1 MGFDKSKAVRTAE
14 KHLSQGK
21 ISAAIAEYRRI
32 VEHDPK
38 DFAALNTLGDLYVRE
53 EKKTE
58 AIRCFTAVAE
68 HYRSQGFVL
77 KAIAMYKKIQRLDP
91 TALEVADKLGA
102 LYEQQGLV
110 VEARTQYLSM
120 ADAYMRAGQRR
131 RALDVLRRIA
141 DLDPQNAEIRLK
153 LAQSYEHEGLRFDAA
168 EAYAQAGANLLA
180 RGDHERALSA
190 YTQAYG
196 LDPLNQ
202 EALAGMV
209 AAHCARG
216 TPEDA
221 AELLER
227 ALADDPENDEL
238 RAMLVRVRLEA
249 EDLDEAERV
258 ARELFERETHSYTTL
273 IEVARALVNHGKT
286 DRAVALLAQ
295 VVEPALAARDEES
308 LAAILDQAL
317 ERDPD
322 QIEALRLLVRIYTWQ
337 RDDAK
342 LRTTLERM
350 IEAARERGLDE
361 EVRAATE
368 RLGRLLSEE
377 PIQPSPSDLRREP
390 ASEFE
395 ATAFGAEIPTSPFQD
410 ELALQDHAA
419 VDWSNAVSETDR
431 FDSALGASER
441 ARREQFLM
449 QELESV
455 DFYLDQGYL
464 DIARSTLDML
474 EQQFGPHASIAERR
488 LRLGSAVEQ
497 TPEPRFAV
505 GDPVTTD
512 AHVEPSIAEI
522 EEGASVIDVVIA
534 EERPVPTEERC
545 AAPSSCKTAAVPPLN
560 GHHRVDPGFAALIEE
575 FRSELGEEEPP
586 IVPSDYDTHYNLGVA
601 YKEMELLDEAIEEF
615 QKAVALVSPQDGT
628 PRYLQCCNLL
638 GHCFMQKGMPRVA
651 VMWFRRGLDAPG
663 HSEDEYQALRYE
675 LGNAYERM
683 GDIERAIEIFSEVY
697 GINVSYRGVAER
709 LRELQAQ
716 REAVK

>member
-14 KHLSQGK
+14 KHLAQGK

-53 EKKTE
+53 DKKAD

-91 TALEVADKLGA
+91 SALDVADKLGA
-102 LYEQQGLV
+102 LYEQQGLF

-168 EAYAQAGANLLA
+168 EAYTQAGANLLA

-227 ALADDPENDEL
+227 AIADDSENDEL

-249 EDLDEAERV
+249 EDLDEAERA

-273 IEVARALVNHGKT
+273 IEVARAFINRGET
-286 DRAVALLAQ
+286 NRAVALLAQ
-295 VVEPALAARDEES
+295 AVEPALAARDEEI
-308 LAAILDQAL
+308 LAALLDQAL

-322 QIEALRLLVRIYTWQ
+322 QIEALRLLVRIHTWQ

-342 LRTTLERM
+342 LRATLERM
-350 IEAARERGLDE
+350 IEAARERGLEE
-361 EVRAATE
+361 EVRAASDHL
-368 RLGRLLSEE
+368 RRLLTEE
-377 PIQPSPSDLRREP
+377 PLQTTNNNLRHEGV
-390 ASEFE
+390 SEFE
-395 ATAFGAEIPTSPFQD
+395 ATAFGAEIPASPFQD
-410 ELALQDHAA
+410 ELALSDPAA
-419 VDWSNAVSETDR
+419 IEWNGIVPTTDR

-441 ARREQFLM
+441 ARREQFLL

-455 DFYLDQGYL
+455 DFYLAQGYL
-464 DIARSTLDML
+464 DIARSTLEML

-488 LRLGSAVEQ
+488 SRLRNAAEELAEQSFEVSAQV
-497 TPEPRFAV
+497 AV
-505 GDPVTTD
+505 D
-512 AHVEPSIAEI
+512 AHVEPSMAEI
-522 EEGASVIDVVIA
+522 EAQASVIDVAIA
-534 EERPVPTEERC
+534 EDSFGSTQDRTVG
-545 AAPSSCKTAAVPPLN
+545 SSPHEKALASSN
-560 GHHRVDPGFAALIEE
+560 GDHRIDSGFAALIEE
-575 FRSELGEEEPP
+575 FRNELGEEEPP
-586 IVPSDYDTHYNLGVA
+586 AAPSDYETHYNLGVA
-601 YKEMELLDEAIEEF
+601 YKEMDLLDEAIEEF

-675 LGNAYERM
+675 LGNAYEQM

-709 LRELQAQ
+709 LRRLQEQ
-716 REAVK
+716 REVVK